1 MGCITALS
9 HFLSRLGERGV
20 PLYKLL
26 KKFDSF
32 LWTDEAQKA
41 LHEIKA
47 LISKPLVLASLEPSE
62 ILLLYVAATTQV
74 ISAALVVEQE
84 ELEHVYKIE

>member
-1 MGCITALS
+1 VGCITALS

-41 LHEIKA
+41 LHEMKA

>member
-1 MGCITALS
+1 VGCITALS
-9 HFLSRLGERGV
+9 HFLSRLGECGV

>member
-1 MGCITALS
+1 
-9 HFLSRLGERGV
+9 
-20 PLYKLL
+20 LYKLL

-74 ISAALVVEQE
+74 ISAALVVEQD

>member
-1 MGCITALS
+1 VGCITALS

>member
-1 MGCITALS
+1 
-9 HFLSRLGERGV
+9 
-20 PLYKLL
+20 LYKLL

>member
-1 MGCITALS
+1 VGCITALS

-62 ILLLYVAATTQV
+62 ILLLYVTATTQV

>member
-1 MGCITALS
+1 
-9 HFLSRLGERGV
+9 
-20 PLYKLL
+20 LYKLL

-41 LHEIKA
+41 LHEMKA